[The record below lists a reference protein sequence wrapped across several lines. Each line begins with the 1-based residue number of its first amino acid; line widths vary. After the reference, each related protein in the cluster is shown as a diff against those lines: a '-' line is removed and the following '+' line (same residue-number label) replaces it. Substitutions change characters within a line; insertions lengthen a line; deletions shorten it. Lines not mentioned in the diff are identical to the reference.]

1 MLFSVIVGITATCLI
16 WHGVRKL
23 TMTKIEKK
31 DETRPI
37 PYDGK
42 KTREELIEKTL
53 KQLFRV
59 RLAGLI
65 LCAAAAVGLYLHVP
79 KTVVALVAACG
90 CIMQYVAYRIRN
102 MRDKSLRQLGDN
114 AFYDR
119 D

>member
-1 MLFSVIVGITATCLI
+1 
-16 WHGVRKL
+16 
-23 TMTKIEKK
+23 MTKIEKK

-65 LCAAAAVGLYLHVP
+65 LCSAAAVGLYLDAP
-79 KTVVALVAACG
+79 KTLVALVAACG

-102 MRDKSLRQLGDN
+102 RRDKTLRQLGEN
-114 AFYDR
+114 AYYDR

>member
-1 MLFSVIVGITATCLI
+1 
-16 WHGVRKL
+16 
-23 TMTKIEKK
+23 MTKIEKK
-31 DETRPI
+31 DGTRPI

-79 KTVVALVAACG
+79 MTVVALVAAVVLV
-90 CIMQYVAYRIRN
+90 QLWRTL
-102 MRDKSLRQLGDN
+102 RDNPADVVRAEEDVFLDGD
-114 AFYDR
+114 AMYDVYGSSF
-119 D
+119 